1 MGSAME
7 GAEDRNRHRWLGA
20 RVNRFVAGF
29 AKRFGWGVA
38 DQTLS
43 SLTNFAL
50 TILVARSLGAT
61 EFGYFAIALTIY
73 LTGLGLSRAAI
84 TSPLSIRFSTCSKRE
99 WQEAVQSATGSV
111 LVLATFMGTA
121 CVVTALFVGGSLR
134 GALVPLGICLPGLLL
149 QDSWRFA
156 FFASK
161 QKSQAFVNDLVWAV
175 ALLALFMAVSY
186 TDSDGVG
193 WFIAAWGGAAAIAA
207 AFGGY
212 QARLIP
218 KPRAALSWWRNHRDL
233 SNWFVY
239 EFIAIGG
246 SVQVATFAIA
256 AILGVRAVGALRA
269 GGLLFGA
276 THIFVLGFGLVA
288 VPEGVRLLSI
298 SAAGFRRSM
307 LSLSAIVG
315 AIALGWGG
323 LLMVLP
329 DSIGAKLLGETLV
342 SQLASCFFLLP
353 SV

>member
-7 GAEDRNRHRWLGA
+7 GADDRTRQRWLGA
-20 RVNRFVAGF
+20 RVNRFVARF
-29 AKRFGWGVA
+29 VKRFGWGVA

-50 TILVARSLGAT
+50 TVLVARSLGVT
-61 EFGYFAIALTIY
+61 GFGYFAIALTIY
-73 LTGLGLSRAAI
+73 VTGLGLSRAAI
-84 TSPLSIRFSTCSKRE
+84 TSPLSIRFSTCSKQE
-99 WQEAVQSATGSV
+99 WQEAVRSATGSV
-111 LVLATFMGTA
+111 LVLATIMGIA

-134 GALVPLGICLPGLLL
+134 GALVALGICLPGLLL

-175 ALLALFMAVSY
+175 ALLALFMTVWLSNF
-186 TDSDGVG
+186 DGVG

-207 AFGGY
+207 GFGGY

-233 SNWFVY
+233 SDWFVY

-256 AILGVRAVGALRA
+256 AILGVRALGALRA
-269 GGLLFGA
+269 GAVLFGA
-276 THIFVLGFGLVA
+276 TNIFVMGFGLVA
-288 VPEGVRLLSI
+288 VPEGVRLLGI

-307 LSLSAIVG
+307 LSLR
-315 AIALGWGG
+315 
-323 LLMVLP
+323 
-329 DSIGAKLLGETLV
+329 
-342 SQLASCFFLLP
+342 
-353 SV
+353 